1 MKGLIISLAPLI
13 LLSSCYSYRIFPKA
27 IRDYTYSGPRQR
39 AYVLNPELK
48 KEYKILLSSNV
59 FDIAT
64 DSAKAA
70 IKVRLY
76 PMRMTA
82 SCGQPITGSLI
93 TLGQVPVLL
102 PDRYQYRFDIIS
114 NEVSTPYSTEMQI
127 ATHVWFW
134 DMFVFDKKFKKK
146 AGQVLLANYYST
158 KTPARLVSNVRHK

>member
-1 MKGLIISLAPLI
+1 MRRTIISLVPLI

-27 IRDYTYSGPRQR
+27 IRNYTYSGPRQK

-48 KEYKILLSSNV
+48 KEYKILISSNV
-59 FDIAT
+59 FDIT
-64 DSAKAA
+64 RDSTGAVINLK
-70 IKVRLY
+70 LY
-76 PMRMTA
+76 PMRMTS

-114 NEVSTPYSTEMQI
+114 NAVSTSYTTEMLI

-134 DMFVFDKKFKKK
+134 DMFVIHKKFNQK
-146 AGQVLLANYYST
+146 AGQVLLSNYFST
-158 KTPARLVSNVRHK
+158 KAPAGLVSDVKHK